1 MQCILRE
8 KLAVLATAL
17 ADVSEIYRTDSFR
30 FVDAYLSCL
39 NEAERQLMSTRSP
52 MCALLHAEVAA
63 VASVLDGSRP
73 EHLEFSRS
81 LRKAQR
87 AAAAQSLERVSRE
100 IYATISRI
108 DSQLNEMEEKL
119 CHGVAVLGAKDPD
132 LYGRITATQDGVDM
146 IWTQLGLALETAPL
160 YSYACARLSFVD
172 RNYVLLGIAQNI
184 VTNRMAVPVESS
196 TAIH

>member
-8 KLAVLATAL
+8 KLAAITTAL
-17 ADVSEIYRTDSFR
+17 ADVSEVYRTDSFR
-30 FVDAYLSCL
+30 FVEAYLSCL
-39 NEAERQLMSTRSP
+39 KDAEQQLLNTRSP
-52 MCALLHAEVAA
+52 LCVLLHAEIVS

-100 IYATISRI
+100 IYTSISRI
-108 DSQLNEMEEKL
+108 DSQLNEMEERL
-119 CHGVAVLGAKDPD
+119 CHGVAVLGAKNPD
-132 LYGRITATQDGVDM
+132 LYGSITATQDGVDA
-146 IWTQLGLALETAPL
+146 IWAQLGLVPETAPL
-160 YSYACARLSFVD
+160 YSYACARLSLID
-172 RNYVLLGIAQNI
+172 RNYILLGIAQNI
-184 VTNRMAVPVESS
+184 VTNRMAVPVETS